1 MTLFQTVL
9 TLSDNSWGGTASSF
23 DYQLYTDVFGRIES
37 AGVVL
42 VRSAGNAGP
51 YASTVGCPDCAEPGL
66 AIASTTTQSPSLK
79 LSLVTLNDLTIPAVP
94 GGDVIHTTDLT
105 ATAITAESV
114 NTGNSDACAPFD
126 AGSFNG
132 GIGIAYRG
140 GETPASEPCY
150 FYIKAANM
158 KDAGAQ
164 GMIIIN
170 HVPGDAITMG
180 GLIDRTFPSVMITQ
194 DQGVE
199 LLNILRR
206 R

>member
-1 MTLFQTVL
+1 
-9 TLSDNSWGGTASSF
+9 
-23 DYQLYTDVFGRIES
+23 
-37 AGVVL
+37 
-42 VRSAGNAGP
+42 
-51 YASTVGCPDCAEPGL
+51 
-66 AIASTTTQSPSLK
+66 
-79 LSLVTLNDLTIPAVP
+79 VP

-126 AGSFNG
+126 AGIFNG

-140 GETPASEPCY
+140 GETPAAEPCY

-170 HVPGDAITMG
+170 NVPGDAITMG
-180 GLIDRTFPSVMITQ
+180 GLTDLTFPSVMITQ
-194 DQGVE
+194 DQGIE
-199 LLNILRR
+199 LLKILSEGNNITIGAFQNSVLPEGAISIFSSRGPNFESAILKPDLAAPVAPSYPLQSAQPTPLTSRCLEHPCRAHTLRALPLSSCKTNQALMQKR
-206 R
+206 